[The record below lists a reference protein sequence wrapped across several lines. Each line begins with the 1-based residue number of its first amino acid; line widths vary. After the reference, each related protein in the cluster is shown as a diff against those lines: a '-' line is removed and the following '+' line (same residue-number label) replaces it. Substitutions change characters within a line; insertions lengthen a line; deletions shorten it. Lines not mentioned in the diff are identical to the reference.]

1 MPRIGAIFDWDGVI
15 INSADLHQKSWELL
29 AAEIKHTLPAN
40 HFKTGFG
47 KRNETIIGKI
57 LNWSEDPAQITKW
70 GNRKE
75 EIYRELGIQ
84 YGIDMVPGSKI
95 FLQTLKHLGISA
107 SIGTSTE
114 RKNIEVA
121 IAQNKLADFFSG
133 AVGSEDVTKGKPDP
147 EVFLKAAK
155 LIKRKPANCVV
166 FEDSTHGIEAAI
178 SAQMIAVGI
187 TTTNS
192 KSKLLDQG
200 ANLVVDRLDEI
211 DLSILEDLLKTSL
224 Q

>member
-1 MPRIGAIFDWDGVI
+1 M
-15 INSADLHQKSWELL
+15 
-29 AAEIKHTLPAN
+29 
-40 HFKTGFG
+40 
-47 KRNETIIGKI
+47 
-57 LNWSEDPAQITKW
+57 
-70 GNRKE
+70 
-75 EIYRELGIQ
+75 
-84 YGIDMVPGSKI
+84 
-95 FLQTLKHLGISA
+95 
-107 SIGTSTE
+107 
-114 RKNIEVA
+114 
-121 IAQNKLADFFSG
+121 
-133 AVGSEDVTKGKPDP
+133 
-147 EVFLKAAK
+147 
-155 LIKRKPANCVV
+155 NCVV